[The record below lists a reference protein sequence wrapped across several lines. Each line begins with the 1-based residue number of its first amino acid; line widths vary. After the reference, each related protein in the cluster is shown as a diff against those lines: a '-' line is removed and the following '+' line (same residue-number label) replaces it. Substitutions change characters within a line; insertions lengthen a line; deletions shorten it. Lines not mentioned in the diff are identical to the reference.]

1 MFSSHMMIKNGKK
14 YKKRKTSI
22 EYLAPI
28 QETPIL
34 TGKDAERFLKRMEE
48 KHRVSKEEYDAVME
62 VYDKYEKI
70 TDWN

>member
-1 MFSSHMMIKNGKK
+1 MIFIMA
-14 YKKRKTSI
+14 T
-22 EYLAPI
+22 PI

-70 TDWN
+70 TEWN